1 MAQISEAVVL
11 LNDQQLQQILTALH
25 SQQGLWPV
33 ASVFMSALLAMI
45 VGILLDRL
53 RAWFERRKINTEKQ
67 VHEIQQ
73 INSIISG
80 LTFNI
85 ELLFHISSQNIFP
98 HYRDSHALVMKIR
111 DFEENNS
118 PIYPLIMNLSKEY
131 PSIFLTSPDIYL
143 LEYDFSKELPFVIEK
158 DPKTVK
164 HSGWLVNGIREI
176 RDVTSRRNWHIE
188 DAMKPNNYPDP
199 DQNLEYFKKTI
210 RTQANFAN
218 TECIVMCQLL
228 EVTIQLEAALEKIND
243 TYKSTSKKSK
253 MKLPESFQET
263 IEELQK
269 IAKNNSLP
277 S

>member
-118 PIYPLIMNLSKEY
+118 PIYPLIM
-131 PSIFLTSPDIYL
+131 
-143 LEYDFSKELPFVIEK
+143 
-158 DPKTVK
+158 
-164 HSGWLVNGIREI
+164 
-176 RDVTSRRNWHIE
+176 
-188 DAMKPNNYPDP
+188 
-199 DQNLEYFKKTI
+199 
-210 RTQANFAN
+210 
-218 TECIVMCQLL
+218 
-228 EVTIQLEAALEKIND
+228 
-243 TYKSTSKKSK
+243 
-253 MKLPESFQET
+253 
-263 IEELQK
+263 
-269 IAKNNSLP
+269 
-277 S
+277 